1 MDPHPV
7 ESWLRQRLREESN
20 ARILLGFGAVVGG
33 GLLLLATFWISY
45 GAIYLTSE
53 VVLAIPE
60 LLFGFRWKP
69 SANFLIWTTRAFT
82 GLLVWSA
89 WRTGRPMTD
98 LSEWDEDPSALG
110 QTIARLGVGSA
121 GRATPLL
128 LHPGMSARLLTDLLL
143 FAPGWVIRGREHLRE
158 WYRLRT
164 ADPGPAAEILVA
176 LRLSPG
182 KTDYVDLEAQFPKSV
197 ISDAFR
203 LLRSIEGVVFL
214 ERSLVLSG
222 ALRAELENLPG

>member
-69 SANFLIWTTRAFT
+69 SANFLMWTTRAFT
-82 GLLVWSA
+82 GLLLWSA
-89 WRTGRPMTD
+89 WRSGRPMTD

-128 LHPGMSARLLTDLLL
+128 LHSGMGARLLTDLLL
-143 FAPGWVIRGREHLRE
+143 FAPGWVFRGWEHLRE

-214 ERSLVLSG
+214 EQGLVLGG
-222 ALRAELENLPG
+222 ALRTELENLLG